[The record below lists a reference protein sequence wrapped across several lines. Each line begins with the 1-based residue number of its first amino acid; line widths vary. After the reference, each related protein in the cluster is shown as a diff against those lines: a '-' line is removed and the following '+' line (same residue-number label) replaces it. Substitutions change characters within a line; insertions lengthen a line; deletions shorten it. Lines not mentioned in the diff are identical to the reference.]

1 MQLSTES
8 RYAKGT
14 AMSNAARPDEI
25 IDIHIDRKPYQV
37 SRTVYTGLALRQ
49 LAGLGPDVDLYL
61 EHEGDVEDELI
72 GDEQEIEIKPG
83 EHFYST
89 PRHITPGA
97 CPMS

>member
-1 MQLSTES
+1 MSDA
-8 RYAKGT
+8 AK
-14 AMSNAARPDEI
+14 PDEI
-25 IDIHIDRKPYQV
+25 FDIHIDRKPYQV
-37 SRTVYTGLALRQ
+37 SRTNYTGVALRQ

-61 EHEGDVEDELI
+61 EEHGDVEDELI
-72 GDEQEIEIKPG
+72 GDDRTIEIKPG